1 MAFRLLIPLLSQVSQ
16 GFEKNLSTLSKTK
29 WKSISKIYTMNTE
42 YYYHT
47 PFYLLKIATAF
58 LITVAFCMF
67 FLKSIEQ
74 IEKLPL
80 TNSIHADQLAM
91 LNLSEGPNPPRE
103 PLVFVPER
111 LCMAPEMQWA
121 MADARCLE
129 NGPVIPDG
137 LTQKQK
143 RPFQGIIVHVAKR
156 YDVDPALV
164 RAIIFA
170 ESSFNPKA
178 KSNKGARGLMQ
189 LMPSTAKALGVE
201 DIYDPVQNI
210 DGGVRYFKSLLDRF
224 DGNVQFALAAYNAG
238 SRHVRNYEGVPP
250 FKATRRYVK
259 KVLKFRRQFKMET
272 ASLASPLVLNQG

>member
-1 MAFRLLIPLLSQVSQ
+1 
-16 GFEKNLSTLSKTK
+16 
-29 WKSISKIYTMNTE
+29 MNTE
-42 YYYHT
+42 YYYHS
-47 PFYLLKIATAF
+47 PFCLLKIATAF
-58 LITVAFCMF
+58 LATVAFSIF

-80 TNSIHADQLAM
+80 TNIVNTGPQAM
-91 LNLSEGPNPPRE
+91 LNGLEGPDTPHE
-103 PLVFVPER
+103 PLVFVSEQ
-111 LCMAPEMQWA
+111 LCMAPDVQGA
-121 MADARCLE
+121 MAETRCVD

-137 LTQKQK
+137 LSHKQK

-259 KVLKFRRQFKMET
+259 KVLKFSRQFKMET
-272 ASLASPLVLNQG
+272 ASLSSPLVLNQG